1 MFFLMII
8 KVVLST
14 QKKWRKQKF
23 LLIDWL
29 IYLFIY
35 LFIYF
40 AYLQYNLSISLYD
53 LDLSLPF

>member
-1 MFFLMII
+1 MAKTKIFID
-8 KVVLST
+8 
-14 QKKWRKQKF
+14 W
-23 LLIDWL
+23 LIDLL

>member
-1 MFFLMII
+1 MF
-8 KVVLST
+8 
-14 QKKWRKQKF
+14 
-23 LLIDWL
+23 IDWL
-29 IYLFIY
+29 INWLIDWFTY